1 MPGKQHKSSIKPNMM
16 PPYSSSFPVNVRLSP
31 FALLPFCICRTLT
44 SASVDQCR
52 AAYWEVMPQDTIFW
66 CPQMHPQYSE
76 VSTSHIC
83 VRRRI
88 FLFFEVILDHK
99 ALNIL
104 SSYMN
109 ILDFLGG
116 SVVENLPALGQS
128 PTEGSGNPLK
138 YFCLRNSMDRGGWRA
153 TVHRV
158 AKESDTT

>member
-138 YFCLRNSMDRGGWRA
+138 YFCLRNSMDRGVWWTIA
-153 TVHRV
+153 LELEM
-158 AKESDTT
+158 A

>member
-52 AAYWEVMPQDTIFW
+52 AAYWEVMPSG
-66 CPQMHPQYSE
+66 HHLLGHSQYSE

-83 VRRRI
+83 VRRMI

-128 PTEGSGNPLK
+128 PAEGSGNPLK

-153 TVHRV
+153 TVHGV